1 VASLALF
8 GLAIL
13 ALCIPHGRRRL
24 YTLRIAD
31 SLAKSLMAV
40 AVSIPAARAP
50 RYHRHVR
57 QKPQGG
63 AVLEKINLKKK
74 LSRVEYKR
82 LLPALQARVYDLEKA
97 CWDHSVPTIIVFE
110 GWDASGKGTAISALT
125 QRLDPRGFKLYPITA
140 PRTYE
145 QQRPWLWRFWLRV
158 PNRGEMVI
166 FDHSWYGRVLEERV
180 EGTIPEKAWRQA
192 YRDIVEFERM
202 LADDGTV
209 FLKFF
214 LHISKKEQK
223 KRFKAIE
230 SDPLEAWRI
239 TGHDWARHKKYDDYL
254 AAIEEMLELTESE
267 FAPWSI
273 VEATSKWYARWKIF
287 DTMIGSLEKSL
298 GPNAPSTGSINE
310 AVLKDADLRKAMD
323 TLAGESL

>member
-1 VASLALF
+1 
-8 GLAIL
+8 
-13 ALCIPHGRRRL
+13 
-24 YTLRIAD
+24 
-31 SLAKSLMAV
+31 M
-40 AVSIPAARAP
+40 
-50 RYHRHVR
+50 
-57 QKPQGG
+57 
-63 AVLEKINLKKK
+63 LENINLTKK
-74 LSRVEYKR
+74 LSRDQYKR
-82 LLPALQARVYDLEKA
+82 VLPALQARLYDLEKA

-180 EGTIPEKAWRQA
+180 EDTIPEKAWREA
-192 YRDIVEFERM
+192 YRDIVEFERL
-202 LADDGTV
+202 LADDGTL

-214 LHISKKEQK
+214 LHISKREQK

-239 TGHDWARHKKYDDYL
+239 TDQDWARHKKYDDYL
-254 AAIEEMLELTESE
+254 AAVEEMLELTESE
-267 FAPWSI
+267 FAPWTI
-273 VEATSKWYARWKIF
+273 IEATSKRYARRKIF
-287 DTMIGSLEKSL
+287 DTMTGSLEKRL
-298 GPNAPSTGSINE
+298 GPNAPSTGNINE
-310 AVLKDADLRKAMD
+310 AVLKDADLREAMD
-323 TLAGESL
+323 TLAEGSL